1 MLLNDKVVFITGGT
15 SGIGKATVLVALR
28 EGAKVIFT
36 GRKKEE
42 ADALGGE
49 VIKAGYDINTML
61 FIPCDV
67 TDQNAL
73 HDAIEEGVKHFGKL
87 DCVFANAGRHMVGS
101 ILETTLEQRREM
113 FAVDVE

>member
-49 VIKAGYDINTML
+49 AIKAGYDIDNLL
-61 FIPCDV
+61 FIAGDV
-67 TDQNAL
+67 TDQDAL